1 MRDKKKKPKK
11 MSIKLCG
18 LLLGFCIA
26 AGLSI
31 GIVYAEDTDN
41 GKLKNGSFE
50 EEQSWSGN
58 FLSPDQGNVPAWN
71 TTASDGK
78 IELFRKNTNVYIK
91 GVTLK
96 PTDGDIAAEL
106 NANEESTLYQNVATM
121 PSSIYE

>member
-41 GKLKNGSFE
+41 RKLKNGSFE
-50 EEQSWSGN
+50 EKQSWS
-58 FLSPDQGNVPAWN
+58 
-71 TTASDGK
+71 
-78 IELFRKNTNVYIK
+78 
-91 GVTLK
+91 
-96 PTDGDIAAEL
+96 
-106 NANEESTLYQNVATM
+106 
-121 PSSIYE
+121 